1 MLASTCI
8 AVLFIPSFYV
18 LLQRLSERHAAR
30 RTSSGMSP
38 DMPPDA

>member
-18 LLQRLSERHAAR
+18 LLQRLSERHATR
-30 RTSSGMSP
+30 ET
-38 DMPPDA
+38 PPETPPAA

>member
-18 LLQRLSERHAAR
+18 LLQRQAERHAAR
-30 RTSSGMSP
+30 HA
-38 DMPPDA
+38 PPDA

>member
-18 LLQRLSERHAAR
+18 LLQRIAERQAAR
-30 RTSSGMSP
+30 KTRN
-38 DMPPDA
+38 DA

>member
-18 LLQRLSERHAAR
+18 LLQRIAERQTER
-30 RTSSGMSP
+30 KVP
-38 DMPPDA
+38 NDA

>member
-18 LLQRLSERHAAR
+18 LLQRLSEWHAAKKTLR
-30 RTSSGMSP
+30 KTL
-38 DMPPDA
+38 PDA

>member
-30 RTSSGMSP
+30 KT
-38 DMPPDA
+38 PPDA